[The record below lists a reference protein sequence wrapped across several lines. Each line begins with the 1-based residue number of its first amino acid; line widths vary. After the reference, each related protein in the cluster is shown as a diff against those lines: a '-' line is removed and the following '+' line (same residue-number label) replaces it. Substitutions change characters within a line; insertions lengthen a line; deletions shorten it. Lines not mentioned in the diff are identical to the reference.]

1 MTMADVSKL
10 VPFTGYYAMN
20 AAPGAFL
27 SIDTT
32 ETVSV
37 AAGVQKTTSVTV
49 NVSMDGK
56 SITPYPFGDGAT
68 FEGGTLTIPTG
79 KLGKLT
85 LHLTRH
91 FSDGHLVNFLGTIG
105 STKVA
110 GASYFNPVPVSA
122 FVGDYY
128 YLDKKTL
135 KTVHVLSIKSDTQIL
150 FDFSAFSNPSGQL
163 QQVNSYSYVPAMFVL
178 TFSNISSSAS
188 PAKFMLMLGTAGQF
202 GLACSI
208 QDGDAQPQF
217 APIMAL
223 SIL

>member
-1 MTMADVSKL
+1 MADVSKL
-10 VPFTGYYAMN
+10 VPFTGYYSMN

-32 ETVSV
+32 EDVSV
-37 AAGVQKTTSVTV
+37 AAGIQKTTNVTV

-56 SITPYPFGDGAT
+56 SVTPYPFSGGAT
-68 FEGGTLTIPTG
+68 FDGATLTIPTG

-91 FSDGHLVNFLGTIG
+91 FSDGHLVKFSGMIG
-105 STKVA
+105 GANVT

-128 YLDKKTL
+128 YYDKKTS
-135 KTVHVLSIKSDTQIL
+135 KIFHALSIKGDTEIL
-150 FDFSAFSNPSGQL
+150 FDFSVFSTPSGKL

-178 TFSNISSSAS
+178 SFNNTSSAA
-188 PAKFMLMLGTAGQF
+188 PAKFMLMLGTASQF

-217 APIMAL
+217 TPIMAL

>member
-1 MTMADVSKL
+1 MADVSKL

-20 AAPGAFL
+20 VAPGAFL

-32 ETVSV
+32 EAVSV
-37 AAGVQKTTSVTV
+37 AAGIQKTTSVTV
-49 NVSMDGK
+49 NVSMDGT
-56 SITPYPFGDGAT
+56 SVTAYPFSDGAT
-68 FEGGTLTIPTG
+68 FDGATLIIPSG

-85 LHLTRH
+85 LHLSRE
-91 FSDGHLVNFLGTIG
+91 FSDGHLVKFSGTIG
-105 STKVA
+105 STNVA
-110 GASYFNPVPVSA
+110 GTSYFNPVPVSA

-128 YLDKKTL
+128 YYDKKTA
-135 KTVHVLSIKSDTQIL
+135 KKVHALSIKSDTQIL
-150 FDFSAFSNPSGQL
+150 FDFSVFSTPSGQL
-163 QQVNSYSYVPAMFVL
+163 QQVNSFSYVPAMFVL
-178 TFSNISSSAS
+178 TFNNTTHGL
-188 PAKFMLMLGTAGQF
+188 PAKFMLMLGTAGAF